1 MTYRELIMYVLEN
14 HLEDEEIFKDGR
26 FAGFMTKIEAAIKFD
41 VDVATI
47 NVWIETGCLEAI
59 NPFGSSSIC
68 YIPANAENPKEK
80 IKRDKV
86 NNK

>member
-1 MTYRELIMYVLEN
+1 MTYRDLIMYVLEN

-47 NVWIETGCLEAI
+47 NVWIDTGCLEAI
-59 NPFGSSSIC
+59 KPFGSIC
-68 YIPANAENPKEK
+68 YIPVNAENPKDK
-80 IKRDKV
+80 IKREQS